1 MNVLPHELEVTGF
14 DTDLFREVSK
24 LFIKNSD
31 SYMSD
36 VVLETSDYL
45 SSEFRPE
52 DVWLGHSYFIMPVD
66 ARGNIDPQGR
76 NVRLHYEIIPILREY
91 MRDGILNSSAQKIIN
106 ALK

>member
-1 MNVLPHELEVTGF
+1 
-14 DTDLFREVSK
+14 
-24 LFIKNSD
+24 
-31 SYMSD
+31 
-36 VVLETSDYL
+36 
-45 SSEFRPE
+45 
-52 DVWLGHSYFIMPVD
+52 MPVD